1 MRWFP
6 PRRKP
11 IRVPRRILSIVR
23 GEAALVVNSTEV
35 RAVPKQFLEETNF
48 ADDAEENQPETNEA
62 EKRNQ
67 AIRATQER
75 MWSDANLRDGSY

>member
-1 MRWFP
+1 MTKR
-6 PRRKP
+6 
-11 IRVPRRILSIVR
+11 
-23 GEAALVVNSTEV
+23 
-35 RAVPKQFLEETNF
+35 QFLEETNF

>member
-1 MRWFP
+1 
-6 PRRKP
+6 
-11 IRVPRRILSIVR
+11 
-23 GEAALVVNSTEV
+23 
-35 RAVPKQFLEETNF
+35 VPKQFLEETNF